1 MEGCNNGVCSQRLKC
16 KIHFW
21 FASSV
26 PDYPLHLDHI
36 THSHLYM
43 VSVILKTDVKMREV
57 VQKTGWCPHMIFMTP
72 KIYTHTQREKK
83 KKKRAEKWG
92 YKMLRSVEIH
102 KTHKRGFEWTNF
114 RRKFLNARML
124 AHMFVKMF
132 AYEKSETL
140 VLLKMWYALSF
151 KITMFKSTWLSKI
164 P

>member
-1 MEGCNNGVCSQRLKC
+1 MVYVLRDWNVKSIFGLLPQCQITLCTWITSL
-16 KIHFW
+16 IHICTWSLLFW
-21 FASSV
+21 RQMWKWGKWYKKQDDAHIWSSW
-26 PDYPLHLDHI
+26 PQKFTHI
-36 THSHLYM
+36 H
-43 VSVILKTDVKMREV
+43 K
-57 VQKTGWCPHMIFMTP
+57 G
-72 KIYTHTQREKK
+72 KK
-83 KKKRAEKWG
+83 KKKIRAEKWG

-102 KTHKRGFEWTNF
+102 KTHERGFEWTNF